1 MSDLTP
7 GRPDHAI
14 AALYAPET
22 PVRCRVSV
30 DLSRMENSGRRTV
43 EFDDCDYVPAIGDLV
58 DAVDLADRREVTAE
72 VMGIDEDERVIRI
85 ALDWTTVRE
94 VPA

>member
-7 GRPDHAI
+7 GRPDLAI

-22 PVRCRVSV
+22 PARCRVSV
-30 DLSRMENSGRRTV
+30 DLSVLSTNRVVVSWA
-43 EFDDCDYVPAIGDLV
+43 DCDQVPFIGDLV
-58 DAVDLADRREVTAE
+58 DAVDLIGQREANAE
-72 VMGIDEDERVIRI
+72 VVGIDEDERTISVAI
-85 ALDWTTVRE
+85 DWTTVRE